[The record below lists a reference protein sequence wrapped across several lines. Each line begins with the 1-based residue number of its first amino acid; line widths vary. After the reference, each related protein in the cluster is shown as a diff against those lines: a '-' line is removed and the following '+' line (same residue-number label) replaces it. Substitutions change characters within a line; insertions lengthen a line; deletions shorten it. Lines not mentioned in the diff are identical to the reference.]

1 MQLQSF
7 FRAAPPPE
15 LRAAIAGAEPRVKTV
30 GVAVVRRVK
39 ALGSRM
45 NAVIS
50 KPWFFPAQVV
60 VIFGVLLLQQ
70 HGYLHIPITVCD
82 WANVVGK

>member
-1 MQLQSF
+1 MQLQSI
-7 FRAAPPPE
+7 FRVAPPPE
-15 LRAAIAGAEPRVKTV
+15 LKAAIAGAGSRVKMV

-45 NAVIS
+45 SDVIS

-60 VIFGVLLLQQ
+60 VIFGVLWLQQ
-70 HGYLHIPITVCD
+70 HGYLHVPITVCD
-82 WANVVGK
+82 WANVGK